1 MKLLME
7 NWRKYLIERETDQI
21 YSEIIDFLAAA
32 FADKKNYEFLDDE
45 EAESYGE
52 EKIDFSDPKNEVAI
66 ARNDASTGAPTHF
79 AIRAYGDVVSGLL
92 QQERIDIGP
101 FQRFKRVTVLTPNI
115 SEIIS
120 VFDSEGNQ
128 YYEVDYLAQDTIFEE
143 ISNNAAN
150 DPTLHQYN
158 NETPYLLKLKHVPR
172 RFISRVGNFLVRYVG
187 GVINIKDCT
196 SGYRAIKSSFLRDLD
211 FSYLSTRGYSFQS
224 SLICDLGWQG
234 AIIAE
239 IPIIFNSRKAGDSK
253 LSLRD
258 QIEFLQNI
266 PRLGFRNIEDFFKYS
281 LVGFSGVFINLGI
294 YAFLTRYYNFS
305 EAIAPLLSIEAA
317 LISNFLLNNFWTFG
331 SRSNQS
337 RVRVKFIK
345 FHLVSGLGALIN
357 YLVFLL
363 LFFFLEVHDIF
374 ANLIGIAF
382 AAVVNYLIN
391 SNWTW
396 KDNK

>member
-1 MKLLME
+1 LDINTLANQQNICFVLPTYNEEGTIESIIAQIKAEEKKQNIYKFSILVVDDNSIDQTQAIVKKVIDSTE
-7 NWRKYLIERETDQI
+7 NIYLITGQKKGLGDAYKRGFLFALDTLEAVVIFQMDSDGQHEA
-21 YSEIIDFLAAA
+21 SIIP
-32 FADKKNYEFLDDE
+32 EFLKEIKAGKDVVIG
-45 EAESYGE
+45 SRFIPGGSTP
-52 EKIDFSDPKNEVAI
+52 DFSLF
-66 ARNDASTGAPTHF
+66 R
-79 AIRAYGDVVSGLL
+79 LL
-92 QQERIDIGP
+92 
-101 FQRFKRVTVLTPNI
+101 
-115 SEIIS
+115 
-120 VFDSEGNQ
+120 
-128 YYEVDYLAQDTIFEE
+128 
-143 ISNNAAN
+143 
-150 DPTLHQYN
+150 
-158 NETPYLLKLKHVPR
+158 
-172 RFISRVGNFLVRYVG
+172 ISRVGNLLVRYAG
-187 GVINIKDCT
+187 GVVNIKDCT

-224 SLICDLGWQG
+224 SLICDLAWRG
-234 AIIAE
+234 AVISE
-239 IPIIFNSRKAGDSK
+239 IPIIFKSRKAGDSK

-258 QIEFLQNI
+258 QIEFLLNI
-266 PRLGFRNIEDFFKYS
+266 PRLGFRNIEDFVKYS
-281 LVGFSGVFINLGI
+281 LVGFSGVLINLGI

-337 RVRVKFIK
+337 RVRVKFLK

-363 LFFFLEVHDIF
+363 LFFVLEIHDIF

>member
-1 MKLLME
+1 MDLNKLANQQNICFVLPTYNEEGTIERIIEQIKAEEKKQNIYKFSIVVVDDNSTDQTQAIVRKVIDSSE
-7 NWRKYLIERETDQI
+7 NIYLITGQKKGLGDAYKRGFLFALDTLEAVVIFQMDSDGQHDASLI
-21 YSEIIDFLAAA
+21 PMFLKEIKAGKDVVIGSRFIAGG
-32 FADKKNYEFLDDE
+32 
-45 EAESYGE
+45 STP
-52 EKIDFSDPKNEVAI
+52 DFSLF
-66 ARNDASTGAPTHF
+66 R
-79 AIRAYGDVVSGLL
+79 LL
-92 QQERIDIGP
+92 
-101 FQRFKRVTVLTPNI
+101 
-115 SEIIS
+115 
-120 VFDSEGNQ
+120 
-128 YYEVDYLAQDTIFEE
+128 
-143 ISNNAAN
+143 
-150 DPTLHQYN
+150 
-158 NETPYLLKLKHVPR
+158 
-172 RFISRVGNFLVRYVG
+172 ISRVGNLLVRYVG
-187 GVINIKDCT
+187 GVVNIKDCT

-224 SLICDLGWQG
+224 SLICGLAWRG
-234 AIIAE
+234 AVISE
-239 IPIIFNSRKAGDSK
+239 IPIIFKSRKAGDSK

-258 QIEFLQNI
+258 QIEFLLNI
-266 PRLGFRNIEDFFKYS
+266 PRLGFRNIEDFVKYS
-281 LVGFSGVFINLGI
+281 LVGFSGVVINLGT

-337 RVRVKFIK
+337 RVRVKFLK

-357 YLVFLL
+357 YVVFLL
-363 LFFFLEVHDIF
+363 LFFVLEVHDIF